1 MDDLFMARQPILDK
15 NRHVFGYELLF
26 RTGFE
31 NYCRSSTDSDMA
43 SSSVISNAFMQM
55 GMKAVRGNQ
64 KMFLNFSRA
73 MILSEIA
80 LALPKDR
87 IVIEILETVTPDE
100 EIIKA
105 IKKLKMNGYTIALDD
120 FVYSDAWA
128 PLIPLTDIIKVD
140 FRLSSPLERA
150 KVIIQTR
157 HKDMIYLAEKIETID
172 DYEEAVMLGY
182 QLFQGYY
189 FSKPVIITTKKIP
202 ENKLSYM
209 RLIGLINRR
218 EFNFKDIEKV
228 IKNDMSLTVKLL
240 KFINSAAFG
249 FRQSV
254 HSILQALTLLGS
266 DELKRWVSVVALSNI
281 ANEKPTELMSLA
293 VTRGRFCEE
302 IARETGK
309 SRISDDYFLTGMLS
323 LIDAFLDRPK
333 LEIME
338 ELHLAKHITAAVLYH
353 EGEMGRLCLLAES
366 FEHAQWDVV
375 TKHISDMKLSHLPV
389 PHLYLSAIDWSER
402 SLSGHS

>member
-1 MDDLFMARQPILDK
+1 MNDLFMARQPILDK

-31 NYCRSSTDSDMA
+31 NFCRSTTDSDVA

-55 GMKAVRGNQ
+55 GMKTVRGHQ

-73 MILSEIA
+73 MLLSEIA

-87 IVIEILETVTPDE
+87 IVVEILETVTPDE
-100 EIIKA
+100 DIVRA
-105 IKKLKMNGYTIALDD
+105 VKKLKMHGYTIALDD
-120 FVYSDAWA
+120 FVYSEAWA

-140 FRLSSPLERA
+140 FLLSKPLERA
-150 KVIIQTR
+150 QVIVKTKHANIQ
-157 HKDMIYLAEKIETID
+157 YLAEKIETID
-172 DYEEAVMLGY
+172 DYDEAVMLGY
-182 QLFQGYY
+182 QYFQGYY
-189 FSKPVIITTKKIP
+189 FSKPVIITSKKIP

-209 RLIGLINRR
+209 RLIGLINSR
-218 EFNFKDIEKV
+218 EFDFKDIEKV

-254 HSILQALTLLGS
+254 HSIMQALTLLGT
-266 DELKRWVSVVALSNI
+266 DELRRWVSVVALSAI
-281 ANEKPTELMSLA
+281 GDEKPTELMSLA

-302 IARETGK
+302 IAKETGK
-309 SRISDDYFLTGMLS
+309 SRVSDDYFLTGMLS
-323 LIDAFLDRPK
+323 LVDAFLDRPK
-333 LEIME
+333 NEIMD
-338 ELHLAKHITAAVLYH
+338 ELHLAKHISAAVLNR
-353 EGEMGRLCLLAES
+353 EGDMGKLCTLAES

-375 TKHISDMKLSHLPV
+375 SKHISDMNLSHLPV
-389 PHLYLSAIDWSER
+389 PHLYLSSIDWAEKA
-402 SLSGHS
+402 LTGK